1 MFFLWLQTIIL
12 FLRLQPVKL
21 TELSK
26 VNRHRCQTRL
36 FYFPWKVYILAIHG
50 FHWTATICKWQ
61 LVVSSRSPHQVC
73 AYLMESVSVRVH
85 AFVLWTTS
93 AQVFE
98 FVQTILV
105 CNVYLLACACIPEL
119 QYSNVC
125 VCVWQSMFTC
135 AGELLGRRGEQQ
147 FVGHVT
153 GPGTAGNARLLVAAL
168 HPVWQP
174 LHVAVTVQRV
184 GTQSPAS
191 QKESHRR
198 VRTFLSHDDR
208 KHSKVSTLTSESLF
222 HFRFNVLNYRAKTKD
237 VSLSKYCHTE

>member
-1 MFFLWLQTIIL
+1 MVFIGQRRFVNGNLWSPLGVLIKCVHIW
-12 FLRLQPVKL
+12 
-21 TELSK
+21 
-26 VNRHRCQTRL
+26 
-36 FYFPWKVYILAIHG
+36 WKVCLCVCMPLFCG
-50 FHWTATICKWQ
+50 Q
-61 LVVSSRSPHQVC
+61 LVLKCLSLYRL
-73 AYLMESVSVRVH
+73 YLYVMYICWHVH
-85 AFVLWTTS
+85 
-93 AQVFE
+93 VF
-98 FVQTILV
+98 LS
-105 CNVYLLACACIPEL
+105 
-119 QYSNVC
+119 YSTAC